1 MLSFQKVVKISTE
14 FMVLHTGIGF
24 VVRRVVDN
32 AEEVDAHRDLEGLK
46 SAAQLL
52 FLRSLTEYVE

>member
-1 MLSFQKVVKISTE
+1 MKISTGFLE
-14 FMVLHTGIGF
+14 LHTGIGF

-46 SAAQLL
+46 SAVHLL